1 MMVNNS
7 QQGDDIQELKLDVG
21 LIKGDIRRMQ
31 KDMSTN
37 QKVIIDRMDNFA
49 FVSQKDYD
57 NDMTLLN
64 AKIADVVTENK
75 RLAVLVDAGGVKS
88 INFIFGNVTKT
99 ILAVLSL
106 GVVII
111 IAWGLFSTVPAVQ
124 SALGNTH
131 ETN

>member
-1 MMVNNS
+1 MAT

-21 LIKGDIRRMQ
+21 LIKGDIRRIY
-31 KDMSTN
+31 KDMSSN

-57 NDMTLLN
+57 KDMVDLKK
-64 AKIADVVTENK
+64 AIADIVTENS
-75 RLAVLVDAGGVKS
+75 RMAALVDAGGVKS

-99 ILAVLSL
+99 ILTVLSIA
-106 GVVII
+106 VVII
-111 IAWGLFSTVPAVQ
+111 IVWGLFSTIPAVQ
-124 SALGNTH
+124 SALGNVH